1 MRVKASKAALS
12 GSGTELLQGEP
23 APQAS
28 TSVTNMQQGDP
39 VPQALSSVANAT
51 VGQAT
56 SVAQSRPRRAAAAAS
71 TGQGGVARGPRT
83 AAAASREVEKSTSAT
98 SDPPPLYGPNGE
110 IWERRPLPKIML
122 DLMKPVP
129 KHAPNTLFTADSDSL
144 LGFCQTT
151 QVAVL

>member
-23 APQAS
+23 SPQAS
-28 TSVTNMQQGDP
+28 TSVTNVQQGDP
-39 VPQALSSVANAT
+39 APQALSSVANAT

-71 TGQGGVARGPRT
+71 TGQGGAARGPRT
-83 AAAASREVEKSTSAT
+83 AAAASTEVEKSTSAT

-110 IWERRPLPKIML
+110 IWECRPLPNIML
-122 DLMKPVP
+122 DLMQPVQ
-129 KHAPNTLFTADSDSL
+129 KHVPDTQCAAHSDSL
-144 LGFCQTT
+144 LIF
-151 QVAVL
+151 LP